1 MRKLWTIILLLVV
14 LSLGTVGYF
23 MSKEKNTDLTKIKV
37 AEVTH
42 SAFYAP
48 FYVAIENN
56 YFSDEGLDIEL
67 ILTPGADKVSA
78 AVLSNDVNIGFCGP
92 ESSIYVY
99 NGGEEDYIVTFA
111 GLTKRDGQFIVS
123 RNKIENFTLD
133 DVKDKEVLG
142 GRIGGMPLLNF
153 QKALLNNN
161 IKLSD
166 VKINTS
172 VEFAA
177 LVGAF
182 IGGEGDFVNLFE
194 PNATKLEK
202 EGFGYVVGSVGMY
215 SDEVPYTAFNAR
227 KSYIE
232 KNEDA
237 IKKFTNAINKGLDFV
252 KNNSSEDIAKVIL
265 KQFPDT
271 SLNDLI
277 KIVNRYKEADSWL
290 NTPYISEESFNNLQE
305 IMILN
310 KQITSK
316 ISYQDLISNY
326 YNE

>member
-1 MRKLWTIILLLVV
+1 
-14 LSLGTVGYF
+14 
-23 MSKEKNTDLTKIKV
+23 
-37 AEVTH
+37 
-42 SAFYAP
+42 
-48 FYVAIENN
+48 
-56 YFSDEGLDIEL
+56 
-67 ILTPGADKVSA
+67 
-78 AVLSNDVNIGFCGP
+78 
-92 ESSIYVY
+92 
-99 NGGEEDYIVTFA
+99 
-111 GLTKRDGQFIVS
+111 
-123 RNKIENFTLD
+123 
-133 DVKDKEVLG
+133 
-142 GRIGGMPLLNF
+142 MPLLNF

>member
-14 LSLGTVGYF
+14 LSLGIVGYF
-23 MSKEKNTDLTKIKV
+23 MSKEKNTNLTKIKV

-142 GRIGGMPLLNF
+142 GRIGYRVLN
-153 QKALLNNN
+153 L
-161 IKLSD
+161 
-166 VKINTS
+166 
-172 VEFAA
+172 
-177 LVGAF
+177 
-182 IGGEGDFVNLFE
+182 
-194 PNATKLEK
+194 
-202 EGFGYVVGSVGMY
+202 
-215 SDEVPYTAFNAR
+215 
-227 KSYIE
+227 
-232 KNEDA
+232 
-237 IKKFTNAINKGLDFV
+237 
-252 KNNSSEDIAKVIL
+252 
-265 KQFPDT
+265 
-271 SLNDLI
+271 
-277 KIVNRYKEADSWL
+277 
-290 NTPYISEESFNNLQE
+290 
-305 IMILN
+305 
-310 KQITSK
+310 
-316 ISYQDLISNY
+316 
-326 YNE
+326 